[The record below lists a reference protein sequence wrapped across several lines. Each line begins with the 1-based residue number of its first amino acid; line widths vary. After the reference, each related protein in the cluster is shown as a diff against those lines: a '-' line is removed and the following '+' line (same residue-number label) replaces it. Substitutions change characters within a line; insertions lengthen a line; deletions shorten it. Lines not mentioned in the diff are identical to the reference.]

1 MLLPD
6 AEASAAGRR
15 WLDALEHA
23 RADRRARRSRQLW
36 RSIVLVPLSTSA
48 IVVAIAAYE
57 VGAQSHWFG
66 ALPA

>member
-1 MLLPD
+1 MLRL
-6 AEASAAGRR
+6 ALLAAVGLTHLSTR
-15 WLDALEHA
+15 ALIVAPGGHA
-23 RADRRARRSRQLW
+23 NSGGQSFLF
-36 RSIVLVPLSTSA
+36 LVSTSA